1 MREANACVLSSKV
14 LYNRMMEFQQI
25 SPFEPIPQILE
36 WSWCYEN
43 RSISWSVW
51 LSIGNLDEGPIV
63 QYVRESLYE
72 RNEMEH
78 IWIDDMSMDNDI
90 KGSTLPND
98 SGDDSD
104 DSSDKVILT
113 IVVLLFL
120 IFRFLRERGKSHI
133 NSYHTVKRGGIVLY
147 WL

>member
-1 MREANACVLSSKV
+1 
-14 LYNRMMEFQQI
+14 
-25 SPFEPIPQILE
+25 
-36 WSWCYEN
+36 
-43 RSISWSVW
+43 
-51 LSIGNLDEGPIV
+51 
-63 QYVRESLYE
+63 
-72 RNEMEH
+72 MEH
-78 IWIDDMSMDNDI
+78 IWIDDTSMNNDI
-90 KGSTLPND
+90 KDSTLPND

-120 IFRFLRERGKSHI
+120 IFGFLRERGIGDI